1 MPSTLDPRTKL
12 FIGFTAIVV
21 VLITERAVTLLAE
34 SFLLLAGLALFG
46 VAGAWKRSLPLI
58 LPMVGLV
65 FVISLL
71 SYDLTLASLLSLRLL
86 NLLTVSFVFFQKIT
100 PEEVGDAVRKCGLP
114 YAWSFIMTAS
124 MRYVPLISRRIRQ
137 IVDAQRSRGI
147 DLRPRLRNVPN
158 YIALLMPLLAQSF
171 LLSEELAMA
180 MESRGFRVK
189 GRSFRK
195 MYRIGAWE
203 IALMVL
209 CLVATIIFAFWERG

>member
-1 MPSTLDPRTKL
+1 MPSPLDPRTKL
-12 FIGFTAIVV
+12 FTGVMAITA
-21 VLITERAVTLLAE
+21 VLISERPLTLVVE
-34 SFLLLAGLALFG
+34 SFLLLMGLFLFG
-46 VAGAWKRSLPLI
+46 VARSWRRSLPMI

-71 SYDLTLASLLSLRLL
+71 SYDLTLASLLALRLL
-86 NLLTVSFVFFQKIT
+86 NLLTVSLVFFQKIT
-100 PEEVGDAVRKCGLP
+100 PEEVGDAIRKLGIP
-114 YAWSFIMTAS
+114 YEWSFIMTTS

-158 YIALLMPLLAQSF
+158 FMALLMPLLVQSF

-180 MESRGFRVK
+180 MESRGFRSQ

-195 MYRIGAWE
+195 EYRIAPWE
-203 IALMVL
+203 FLFMIL
-209 CLVATIIFAFWERG
+209 CLGSTIVLACWEKG